1 MELNGIML
9 NLLDNH
15 MDVLLIVALCGLFLF
30 GFGYMVTQDEIRS
43 QDRYNTCIE
52 AGKQYIS
59 GNCME

>member
-1 MELNGIML
+1 ML

-30 GFGYMVTQDEIRS
+30 GVGYMITQDEIRD
-43 QDRYNTCIE
+43 QDRYNICIE